1 MSDYDFTMGTRIL
14 GESGDGLFQIIIYVV
29 VGAMMI
35 LGNIS
40 KARAAKTQKKRTRH
54 TDDPRLKPK
63 PSAQR
68 LQSQIS
74 PPRPHLDKT
83 EGSPKYYP
91 PGGFAE
97 ALLDEKLEE
106 TLKKRS
112 KRAVKSYE
120 ADEAPASVSVIK
132 PIQST
137 EVMEHDLESMG
148 HLETLD
154 YALDSVGSSLEDH
167 WVAADLI
174 SIDTPDDLA
183 RAIVYAEILSKPV
196 GLRDF

>member
-1 MSDYDFTMGTRIL
+1 MIVFDLTAGYGIL
-14 GESGDGLFQIIIYVV
+14 AENGGGLSQIIIYVV
-29 VGAMMI
+29 VGALMI

-54 TDDPRLKPK
+54 TDDTRPKRK
-63 PSAQR
+63 PSGQR
-68 LQSQIS
+68 IQSRKL
-74 PPRPHLDKT
+74 PPRPRVDET
-83 EGSPKYYP
+83 ESSPRYYA

-112 KRAVKSYE
+112 KKAVKSYA
-120 ADEAPASVSVIK
+120 ADTAPAISVIK

-137 EVMEHDLESMG
+137 DVMDHDLESMG

-154 YALDSVGSSLEDH
+154 SVDSSLEDH
-167 WVAADLI
+167 WVAENLI
-174 SIDTPDDLA
+174 SIDGPDDLA
-183 RAIVYAEILSKPV
+183 RAVVYAEILSEPV